1 MPMPNLQDEFH
12 NLHGSQFFAT
22 LNFCK
27 GYWQIS
33 LHEDSQ
39 DCQYFITLDGVYSP
53 TRVLYGTRDAT
64 QYLQSVLIAKM
75 DEIKSNIKIWFDDCL
90 LHMNTEEDFLA
101 TLNFFFKQCQRY
113 GLKLH
118 ASKSF

>member
-39 DCQYFITLDGVYSP
+39 DCQYLITLDGVYSP

-64 QYLQSVLIAKM
+64 QYLQSVLIVKM

-113 GLKLH
+113 ELKLH
-118 ASKSF
+118 ASKSL